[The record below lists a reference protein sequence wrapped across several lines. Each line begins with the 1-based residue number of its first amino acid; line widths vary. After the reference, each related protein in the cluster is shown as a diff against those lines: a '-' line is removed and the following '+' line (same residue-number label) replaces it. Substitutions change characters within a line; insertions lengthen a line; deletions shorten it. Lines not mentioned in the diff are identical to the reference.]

1 MINEHP
7 EVTLSAVVGRQV
19 AGNEEVIA
27 FVQCAPGAE
36 LTEEA
41 LRAFVAERLAPYKR
55 PSKLFLVASLP
66 ATATGKILK
75 GVLRQQAQE
84 GHPHG

>member
-1 MINEHP
+1 MSSP
-7 EVTLSAVVGRQV
+7 PVVSRR
-19 AGNEEVIA
+19 
-27 FVQCAPGAE
+27 APRACRSPAPASV
-36 LTEEA
+36 EA